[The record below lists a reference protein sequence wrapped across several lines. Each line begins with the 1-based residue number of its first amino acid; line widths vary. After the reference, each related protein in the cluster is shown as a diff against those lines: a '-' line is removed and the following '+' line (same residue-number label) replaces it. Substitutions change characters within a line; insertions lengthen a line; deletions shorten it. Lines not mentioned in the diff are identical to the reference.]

1 MLVMWLGIFS
11 QITISHLGHGHE
23 LLTPEP
29 SFCTEDCDRKS
40 HRSSKVDCDLFA
52 AKRILEVNGVVAIAS
67 LASYKSN
74 NPQEWVFINPPN
86 SQLDKNI
93 YLVRGP
99 PILL

>member
-23 LLTPEP
+23 LLTQEP
-29 SFCTEDCDRKS
+29 SLCSENCDLES
-40 HRSSKVDCDLFA
+40 HRSSKADCELFV
-52 AKRILEVNGVVAIAS
+52 AKRLLEVNGVVAIAS

-86 SQLDKNI
+86 SQLDNNI

>member
-1 MLVMWLGIFS
+1 MWLGIFS

-29 SFCTEDCDRKS
+29 TLCAEDCELES
-40 HRSSKVDCDLFA
+40 HRNSSYDCEFFI
-52 AKRILEVNGVVAIAS
+52 AKRLLEVNGVVAIAS
-67 LASYKSN
+67 LAFYKSSN
-74 NPQEWVFINPPN
+74 AQEWAFINPPN